1 MFGVLYM
8 GDFLNA
14 AYLILSENNKPLS
27 AKEIVISAIE
37 KGILKT
43 KGKTPAQTMKS
54 KLSCDIL
61 QNKTKT
67 LFMRTE
73 AGKFAL
79 REWKDVFPEHLAPR
93 FKKSLFDEDIIVFPA
108 SYLKRYISKVGLN
121 VANVEAAK
129 QLLLECTP
137 MRRRLAEEDSTV
149 IQLVSFYIVR
159 YNNLYLTYKR
169 TKRLP
174 ESRLH
179 NYYSIGFG
187 GHLNPDDNLPLFNLA
202 DPEQAIQ
209 FIHRELK
216 EELILKK
223 EPSISFRGLIYD
235 DSQEVSKLHLGLVYD
250 VLLKTP
256 DYNIGERG
264 FLMDPKFE
272 TIDEIMKR
280 LKDFENWSALIA
292 KEDCGR
298 C

>member
-1 MFGVLYM
+1 MIW
-8 GDFLNA
+8 A
-14 AYLILSENNKPLS
+14 TA
-27 AKEIVISAIE
+27 
-37 KGILKT
+37 
-43 KGKTPAQTMKS
+43 
-54 KLSCDIL
+54 
-61 QNKTKT
+61 
-67 LFMRTE
+67 R
-73 AGKFAL
+73 
-79 REWKDVFPEHLAPR
+79 
-93 FKKSLFDEDIIVFPA
+93 
-108 SYLKRYISKVGLN
+108 
-121 VANVEAAK
+121 
-129 QLLLECTP
+129 
-137 MRRRLAEEDSTV
+137 
-149 IQLVSFYIVR
+149 
-159 YNNLYLTYKR
+159 LYLTYKR

-256 DYNIGERG
+256 DFKIGERG

-292 KEDCGR
+292 KEEDCGR